1 MSRESAP
8 SSSSS
13 AADGSATPQR
23 QADPHIAQQGNEFP
37 AHGRSHSSPSPSSP
51 PNPAMTSTPIST
63 PPDRPPNAV
72 NVSPPP
78 QMAQLAPSS
87 RPSGVIL
94 LGVALGLMG
103 LGLLANLYWLGLI
116 SSMVALLLAARVFWA
131 SIAPLVA
138 ELITPAQVRLT
149 VSVVGGLTALVGFF
163 QLTGLN
169 RRIGQ
174 WLTVESWDGVGAIGD
189 LVGAVGQILIAIL
202 AVYIAW
208 RQYVISKDLT
218 IQQNL
223 ITQQQTID
231 SYFQGISDLVLDA
244 EGLLEDW
251 PQERAIAEGRTSAI
265 LGSVDSPGKAK
276 IVRFLSRSRLLTP
289 LKRDRHLGRAML
301 DGMGGYQEDRDFGI
315 RVIDLGVMLAA
326 THLAHTD
333 LRWTDLSDTNLVRS
347 NLEGCDLV
355 KANLARAILYEANLR
370 NTDLMG
376 TRLFY
381 GGVETATPR
390 TRTEVPDYQTGAC
403 TGAVVENAD
412 FSGVQRLSE
421 QQRCY
426 LCRWG
431 GEKTRSTIPGGCDG
445 IPNDLGR

>member
-1 MSRESAP
+1 MSRDSAP

-13 AADGSATPQR
+13 PADAFTAPQR
-23 QADPHIAQQGNEFP
+23 PLESDHAALEGQPHRN
-37 AHGRSHSSPSPSSP
+37 GRSHPPSPQPIP
-51 PNPAMTSTPIST
+51 PTPAVTSTSSANTPDAITNLPAGTHSLSPTST
-63 PPDRPPNAV
+63 GTSRPP
-72 NVSPPP
+72 
-78 QMAQLAPSS
+78 
-87 RPSGVIL
+87 GTIL
-94 LGVALGLMG
+94 LLVALGLMG
-103 LGLLANLYWLGLI
+103 LGFLSNLYWLGLI
-116 SSMVALLLAARVFWA
+116 SSLVALLLSARIFWT

-138 ELITPAQVRLT
+138 ELITPAQVTLT
-149 VSVVGGLTALVGFF
+149 LSILGGLTALVGFF
-163 QLTGLN
+163 QLTGIN
-169 RRIGQ
+169 RRIGE

-265 LGSVDSPGKAK
+265 LGSVDPTGKAK

-326 THLAHTD
+326 TNLAHTD
-333 LRWTDLSDTNLVRS
+333 LRWAELSDTNLVRS
-347 NLEGCDLV
+347 NLQGCDLV
-355 KANLARAILYEANLR
+355 KANLARAILYEASLR
-370 NTDLMG
+370 GTDLMG
-376 TRLFY
+376 IRLFY
-381 GGVETATPR
+381 GTVETATPR
-390 TRTEVPDYQTGAC
+390 TRTDVPNFQTGAC

-412 FSGVQRLSE
+412 FTGAQRLSE
-421 QQRCY
+421 QQRQYICS
-426 LCRWG
+426 WG
-431 GEKTRSTIPGGCDG
+431 GEKTRSTVPGGCG
-445 IPNDLGR
+445 NIPNRLGR

>member
-1 MSRESAP
+1 MSREPAP
-8 SSSSS
+8 SSSSAS
-13 AADGSATPQR
+13 SDLSATPQEPAESR
-23 QADPHIAQQGNEFP
+23 SASLDQRPDPN
-37 AHGRSHSSPSPSSP
+37 GRSPSFGQTEGASP
-51 PNPAMTSTPIST
+51 PERTPTAPANFSSVTQPIKG
-63 PPDRPPNAV
+63 
-72 NVSPPP
+72 SPQGSPGD
-78 QMAQLAPSS
+78 SN
-87 RPSGVIL
+87 RPSGAML
-94 LGVALGLMG
+94 LLVSLGLMG
-103 LGLLANLYWLGLI
+103 LGFLTNLYWLGLI
-116 SSMVALLLAARVFWA
+116 SSLVALLLSARIFWA
-131 SIAPLVA
+131 AVAPLVA

-149 VSVVGGLTALVGFF
+149 LAIVGGLTALVGFF
-163 QLTGLN
+163 QLTGIN
-169 RRIGQ
+169 RRLGQ

-265 LGSVDSPGKAK
+265 LGSVDPLGKAK

-326 THLAHTD
+326 ANLAQTD

-370 NTDLMG
+370 STDLMG
-376 TRLFY
+376 ARLFY
-381 GGVETATPR
+381 GSPDTASPR
-390 TRTEVPDYQTGAC
+390 TRTDVPDYQTGTC

-412 FSGVQRLSE
+412 FTGAQRLSE
-421 QQRCY
+421 QQRYYICS
-426 LCRWG
+426 WG
-431 GEKTRSTIPGGCDG
+431 GERTRSTVPGGCEG
-445 IPNDLGR
+445 IPNKLGR